1 MDTAKESMKFPSQ
14 LQDLVHRIFMLYL
27 KGAYFEDLELVKG
40 EIVMTQ
46 KVYSEV
52 WDLDVFFKGGS
63 ESQELRE
70 YLDEVAKKMSALE
83 EKAAAFQTPRSA
95 AEAGEVASMIDS
107 IMDVGLDLS
116 EGRAV
121 IGCFLAAD
129 TTDKKAL
136 ILQGETGTLGAR
148 YSTIGLKVRQTL
160 AKADEATWK
169 GLVESEELKEFEFV
183 LNEWRE
189 EVALKLSEAEESLI
203 TSLSVDGYQG
213 WGQLYDLLIG
223 DITIAIEV
231 DGEEKLL
238 SVGQVNNLSSHE
250 DADVRKRSF
259 EALESVWKKK
269 EDFFATALNHLAG
282 FRLAVY
288 KKRGWDSVLK
298 EPLLRNRMSEA
309 TLSAMWGAIGANK
322 APFVEYLEE
331 KAKILGTEKMNWY
344 DMDAPITASTKKMT
358 YQEGAEFILQHF
370 GEFGPELEAF
380 SRKAF
385 EDSWIEAE
393 DRPNKRPGGFCTG
406 MPVSEQSRIFM
417 TYSGSMSNVATLAHE
432 LGHAFHS
439 YALRPVH
446 WLNRQYAMG
455 VAETASTFAEMIVAD
470 AAVKA
475 AETKEE
481 KIALL
486 EDKIQRSVAFFMNIH
501 ARFLFET
508 RFYEERKKGIVP
520 AARLN
525 ELMEEAQ
532 REAYGDALDT
542 VHPHFWASKLH
553 FYITGVPFYNFPY
566 TFGYLFSL
574 SIYAKALEEG
584 EGFEQQ
590 YMALLRDTAVM
601 SVEDLAM
608 KHLGED
614 ITKQDFWAKGV
625 ALCVNDV
632 EEFLE
637 LTSVKG

>member
-1 MDTAKESMKFPSQ
+1 MEQGGIA
-14 LQDLVHRIFMLYL
+14 
-27 KGAYFEDLELVKG
+27 
-40 EIVMTQ
+40 MT
-46 KVYSEV
+46 KKMYSEV

-63 ESQELRE
+63 ESQELRTH
-70 YLDEVAKKMSALE
+70 LDNVKEKLNSLVETASAFQVPQSADDSKEVANLIELLKDVALNMS
-83 EKAAAFQTPRSA
+83 Q
-95 AEAGEVASMIDS
+95 AG
-107 IMDVGLDLS
+107 
-116 EGRAV
+116 AV

-136 ILQGETGTLGAR
+136 QLQGETASLGAIF
-148 YSTIGLKVRQTL
+148 STVGLKVQQTL
-160 AKADEATWK
+160 AKADEETWN
-169 GLVESEELKEFEFV
+169 GLMNSDELKEFAFV

-189 EVALKLSEAEESLI
+189 EVELKLSEEEESII
-203 TSLSVDGYQG
+203 TSLSVDGYHG
-213 WGQLYDLLIG
+213 WGQLYDMLVG
-223 DITIAIEV
+223 DIKIKIEL
-231 DGEEKLL
+231 DGEEKEL
-238 SVGQVNNLSSHE
+238 SVGQANNLSSHQ
-250 DADVRKRSF
+250 DANVRKRSF
-259 EALESVWKKK
+259 EALEEAWEGK
-269 EDFFATALNHLAG
+269 EDFFATALNRIAG
-282 FRLAVY
+282 FRLEVY

-298 EPLLRNRMSEA
+298 EPLHRNRMSEE
-309 TLSAMWGAIGANK
+309 TLDAMWGAIGANK
-322 APFVEYLEE
+322 APFVEYLNV
-331 KAKILGTEKMNWY
+331 KARMLGTDKMNWY
-344 DMDAPITASTKKMT
+344 DMDAPVTTSTKKMS
-358 YQEGAEFILQHF
+358 YQEGAEFILKHF

-380 SRKAF
+380 SRLAF

-446 WLNRQYAMG
+446 WMNRQYAMG

-470 AAVKA
+470 AAVKST
-475 AETKEE
+475 ETKDE

-508 RFYEERKKGIVP
+508 RFYEERKNGVVP

-525 ELMEEAQ
+525 ELMAEAQ
-532 REAYGDALDT
+532 KEAYGDALDT

-553 FYITGVPFYNFPY
+553 FYITGVQFYNFPY

-574 SIYAKALEEG
+574 SIYAKALEDG
-584 EGFEQQ
+584 EGFEQK

-614 ITKQDFWAKGV
+614 ITKQEFWAKGV
-625 ALCVNDV
+625 ALCVKDV